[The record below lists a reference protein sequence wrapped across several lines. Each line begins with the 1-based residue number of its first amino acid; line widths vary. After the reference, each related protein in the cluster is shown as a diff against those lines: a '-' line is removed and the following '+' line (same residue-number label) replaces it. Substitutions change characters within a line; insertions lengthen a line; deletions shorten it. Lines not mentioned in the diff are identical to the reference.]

1 MKDSKMRSNVI
12 QATRRPIRYSFMAA
26 GIAVGIALLAVM
38 AVFVIRQSTAQ
49 AQTATV
55 NLGAASNFAV
65 LASSTVTNTGPTVV
79 TGDLGV
85 SPGSAVTG
93 FPPGVVVGTIHAADA
108 AAAAAQVALTAA
120 FNDAATRA
128 PATPIPP
135 DIGGLSLTPGVYRAA
150 TSLGITGTVTLNGQG
165 DPNAVFIIQVPTAL
179 TTASTSVVSLINGT
193 SPCNVFFVVGSS
205 ATLGTGSTFAGNILA
220 QASITATTGVNV
232 TGRLL
237 ARAAAVTLDT
247 NLVTRPLCPIVLTPN
262 PTDTDTDTDNANNQ
276 DRTPDTKAINQSNDH
291 VGLKVNQHG
300 NGQSLTRTSDKHR
313 SGTRSRSRS
322 HSRSTWH

>member
-1 MKDSKMRSNVI
+1 
-12 QATRRPIRYSFMAA
+12 MAA

-65 LASSTVTNTGPTVV
+65 LAGSTVTNTGPTVV

-128 PATPIPP
+128 PATPIPA
-135 DIGGLSLTPGVYRAA
+135 DIGGLVLTPGVYRAA
-150 TSLGITGTVTLNGQG
+150 SSLGITGTVTLNGQG

-179 TTASTSVVSLINGT
+179 TTASASVVSLINGT

-237 ARAAAVTLDT
+237 ARTAAVTLDT
-247 NLVTRPLCPIVLTPN
+247 NLVTRPLCPIVVPTPN
-262 PTDTDTDTDNANNQ
+262 PTDTANAAN
-276 DRTPDTKAINQSNDH
+276 DEDGPDTRAINQSNNH

-300 NGQSLTRTSDKHR
+300 NGESLTRTSDRHR
-313 SGTRSRSRS
+313 SGARSRSRS
-322 HSRSTWH
+322 HSRSTSR

>member
-1 MKDSKMRSNVI
+1 
-12 QATRRPIRYSFMAA
+12 MAA

-65 LASSTVTNTGPTVV
+65 LAGSTVTNTGPTVV

-128 PATPIPP
+128 PATAIPA
-135 DIGGLSLTPGVYRAA
+135 DIGGLVLTPGVYRAA
-150 TSLGITGTVTLNGQG
+150 SSLGITGTVTLNGQG

-179 TTASTSVVSLINGT
+179 TTASASVVSLTNGT

-237 ARAAAVTLDT
+237 ARTAAVTLDT
-247 NLVTRPLCPIVLTPN
+247 NLITRPLCPIVGPTPN
-262 PTDTDTDTDNANNQ
+262 PTDTANAAN
-276 DRTPDTKAINQSNDH
+276 DEDGPDTRAINQSNNH

-300 NGQSLTRTSDKHR
+300 NGESLTRTSDRHR
-313 SGTRSRSRS
+313 SGARSRSRS
-322 HSRSTWH
+322 HSRSTWR

>member
-1 MKDSKMRSNVI
+1 
-12 QATRRPIRYSFMAA
+12 MAA

-65 LASSTVTNTGPTVV
+65 LAGSTVTNTGPTVV

-85 SPGSAVTG
+85 SPGTAVTG
-93 FPPGVVVGTIHAADA
+93 FPPGVVIGTIHAADA
-108 AAAAAQVALTAA
+108 TAAAAQVALTAA
-120 FNDAATRA
+120 FNDAFTRA
-128 PATPIPP
+128 PATPIPA
-135 DIGGLSLTPGVYRAA
+135 DIGGLTLTPGVYRAA
-150 TSLGITGTVTLNGQG
+150 TSLGITGTVTLDGQG

-179 TTASTSVVSLINGT
+179 TTASASVVNLINGT
-193 SPCNVFFVVGSS
+193 SPCNVFFAVGSS

-237 ARAAAVTLDT
+237 ARTAAVTLDT
-247 NLVTRPLCPIVLTPN
+247 NLITRPLCPIVATPT
-262 PTDTDTDTDNANNQ
+262 PTNTENANNNNQ
-276 DRTPDTKAINQSNDH
+276 DPSPDTQAINQSRDH
-291 VGLKVNQHG
+291 VGLKVKQHG

-313 SGTRSRSRS
+313 SGTRTRSRS

>member
-1 MKDSKMRSNVI
+1 
-12 QATRRPIRYSFMAA
+12 MAA
-26 GIAVGIALLAVM
+26 GITVGIALLAVM

-65 LASSTVTNTGPTVV
+65 LAGSTVTNTGPTVV

-128 PATPIPP
+128 PATAIPA
-135 DIGGLSLTPGVYRAA
+135 DIGGLVLTPGVYRAA
-150 TSLGITGTVTLNGQG
+150 SSLGITGTVTLNGQG

-179 TTASTSVVSLINGT
+179 TTASASVVSLINGT

-237 ARAAAVTLDT
+237 ARTAAVTLDT
-247 NLVTRPLCPIVLTPN
+247 NLITRPLCPIVGPTPN
-262 PTDTDTDTDNANNQ
+262 PTDTANAAN
-276 DRTPDTKAINQSNDH
+276 DEDGPDTRAINQSNNH

-300 NGQSLTRTSDKHR
+300 NGESLTRTSDRHR
-313 SGTRSRSRS
+313 SGARSRSRS
-322 HSRSTWH
+322 HSRSTWR

>member
-1 MKDSKMRSNVI
+1 
-12 QATRRPIRYSFMAA
+12 
-26 GIAVGIALLAVM
+26 M

-65 LASSTVTNTGPTVV
+65 LAGSTVTNTGPTVV

-128 PATPIPP
+128 PATPIPA
-135 DIGGLSLTPGVYRAA
+135 DIGGLVLTPGVYRAA
-150 TSLGITGTVTLNGQG
+150 SSLGITGTVTLNGQG

-179 TTASTSVVSLINGT
+179 TTASASVVSLINGT

-237 ARAAAVTLDT
+237 ARTAAVTLDT
-247 NLVTRPLCPIVLTPN
+247 NLVTRPLCPIVVPTPN
-262 PTDTDTDTDNANNQ
+262 PTDTANAAN
-276 DRTPDTKAINQSNDH
+276 DEDGPDTRAINQSNNH

-300 NGQSLTRTSDKHR
+300 NGESLTRTSDRHR
-313 SGTRSRSRS
+313 SGARSRSRS
-322 HSRSTWH
+322 HSRSTSR

>member
-1 MKDSKMRSNVI
+1 MRSNVI
-12 QATRRPIRYSFMAA
+12 QATRRPIRYSFITA
-26 GIAVGIALLAVM
+26 GIAAGIALLAVM

-65 LASSTVTNTGPTVV
+65 LAGSTVTNTGPTVV

-128 PATPIPP
+128 PATPIPA
-135 DIGGLSLTPGVYRAA
+135 DIGGLVLTPGVYRAA
-150 TSLGITGTVTLNGQG
+150 SSLGITGTVTLNGQG

-179 TTASTSVVSLINGT
+179 TTASASVVSLINGT

-237 ARAAAVTLDT
+237 ARTAAVTLDT
-247 NLVTRPLCPIVLTPN
+247 NLVTRPLCPIVVPTPN
-262 PTDTDTDTDNANNQ
+262 PTDTANAAN
-276 DRTPDTKAINQSNDH
+276 DEDGPDTRAINQSNNH

-300 NGQSLTRTSDKHR
+300 NGESLTRTSDRHR
-313 SGTRSRSRS
+313 SGARSRSRS
-322 HSRSTWH
+322 HSRSTSR